1 MLRGLDGVGAVDD
14 VAAELDAEIA
24 SDGAGLGGA
33 AMGGGVGA
41 DGVSGRVACG
51 RHVAM
56 RTVPT
61 VMYFCYM
68 GLLSLGFLMITGTVG
83 FVSCL
88 GFVRAIYG
96 SVKID

>member
-1 MLRGLDGVGAVDD
+1 MRRWLGRGRLLVDPGLGGVLVVGDALGEPEGDLVLRGLDGVGAVDD

-56 RTVPT
+56 RAVN
-61 VMYFCYM
+61 
-68 GLLSLGFLMITGTVG
+68 GFKG
-83 FVSCL
+83 C
-88 GFVRAIYG
+88 R
-96 SVKID
+96 